1 MGRLRKDQL
10 RKDQLRKDQL
20 LKDQLLKDQLLK
32 DQSTAAALRKDLQLL
47 AQDQGS
53 SELKC
58 RGQTALPIHLDRELA
73 S

>member
-1 MGRLRKDQL
+1 MGRLRKDQLRKDQL

-20 LKDQLLKDQLLK
+20 LKDQ
-32 DQSTAAALRKDLQLL
+32 STAVALRKDLQLQ

-58 RGQTALPIHLDRELA
+58 REQTALPIHLDRELA